1 MQEPDENK
9 IILNFLLSGSCIL
22 DMAHHILCEGS
33 AVLPVTEET
42 NMAKK
47 HDIIVP
53 IILAR
58 IHEDGMSFDDASAS
72 AKGYYRK
79 SVAELEGIRRDD
91 RAARTTKS

>member
-1 MQEPDENK
+1 
-9 IILNFLLSGSCIL
+9 
-22 DMAHHILCEGS
+22 
-33 AVLPVTEET
+33 
-42 NMAKK
+42 MAKK

-79 SVAELEGIRRDD
+79 SVAELQKIRRDD
-91 RAARTTKS
+91 RAARTHT

>member
-1 MQEPDENK
+1 VPSSSFLGQEHSQQWAEHNAPPK
-9 IILNFLLSGSCIL
+9 
-22 DMAHHILCEGS
+22 
-33 AVLPVTEET
+33 LPKGKTD
-42 NMAKK
+42 MAKK

-79 SVAELEGIRRDD
+79 SVAELQKIRRDD
-91 RAARTTKS
+91 RAARTHT